1 MKTKTFPVEKRDII
15 SLFLTV
21 VSLFILSRIGI
32 LGGFNIGF
40 SIGCGIALTIG
51 FVYAWKKESTSKLL
65 SVILYLLS
73 MALVVSFSLTS
84 DAVIKFCTIVYLP
97 FVCCFLICN
106 VSNNITLKQGTYKS
120 FIAMLGKT
128 IDGTLVKLEVTFK
141 SYIERITKN
150 KSKNAVY
157 IILGIIITVPLL
169 CIVLPLLSSSD
180 IAFGS
185 LVKSIFKNACRLVL
199 SLIITLGISPFVYS
213 FLFSMRKQSVEDFVV
228 KPSKNKT
235 PNILFNIVLSA
246 VSVVYCAYA
255 VSQLAYITKAFAFLL
270 PEDFT
275 AAQFARSGFFQMGAI
290 SFINFLI
297 LSLTAMLVKR
307 KGRKIP
313 TSTKGLL
320 VFLCLFTIFYISTAI
335 VKMLKYISL
344 YGLTHLRV
352 LTSVFMVMLAVI
364 SVILLLRLFI
374 TKIKYAK
381 AVVLVCTISLLL
393 VAAVDTKTVIAE
405 YNYNQYQKGNIQI
418 DIEQIGTLGV
428 SGIPTL
434 IKLTEDDDK
443 KIADGAINEL
453 LYRCSSVYENA
464 FDKEETDE
472 KLAITKGM
480 FYEKNLSWIKAR
492 KVLDEFI
499 KKNPSLDRETFDEY
513 YYKTYLSIEEE
524 ELVYEDSVIE

>member
-1 MKTKTFPVEKRDII
+1 MKSKTFPVEKRDII

-51 FVYAWKKESTSKLL
+51 FVYAWKKESTSKLF
-65 SVILYLLS
+65 SVILYLL
-73 MALVVSFSLTS
+73 ALVLVASFSLNN
-84 DAVIKFCTIVYLP
+84 DIVIKLCTVVYLP
-97 FVCCFLICN
+97 FLCAFLMCN
-106 VSNNITLKQGTYKS
+106 ISHNVDLKNGTYRS
-120 FIAMLGKT
+120 FINVFLKT
-128 IDGTLVKLEVTFK
+128 VDGALAKLEVTFK

-157 IILGIIITVPLL
+157 IILGVIISVPLL

-185 LVKSIFKNACRLVL
+185 LVKSIFKNAGLLVL

-213 FLFSMRKQSVEDFVV
+213 FLFSMRKQSVEDSVV

-320 VFLCLFTIFYISTAI
+320 VFLCIFTIFYISTAI

-352 LTSVFMVMLAVI
+352 LTSVFMVMLAI
-364 SVILLLRLFI
+364 IFVILLLRLFI

-393 VAAVDTKTVIAE
+393 VAAIDTKTVIAE

-418 DIEQIGTLGV
+418 DVEQIGTLGV

-443 KIADGAINEL
+443 KIADEAINEL

-472 KLAITKGM
+472 KLAITKGA